1 MTYGAKKDT
10 GLALFQEALKLNFQ
24 SAIGMI
30 EYANAMLMLEGEKMM
45 ANATQLYQQAA
56 AAQPI
61 DASERLDVEMAKIEL
76 ED

>member
-1 MTYGAKKDT
+1 MPSGKSRGARPKRLPILPT
-10 GLALFQEALKLNFQ
+10 
-24 SAIGMI
+24 SASGMI

-45 ANATQLYQQAA
+45 ANATHLYQQAA